1 MRKLLSIFS
10 LLLFFTVN
18 SLFAQEAK
26 FGHLNS
32 GNLLSMMPEAKAAD
46 GQLAQ
51 LQSQL
56 VAKGDTMVA
65 AFRADYEKYMKE
77 SSEGL
82 LTQIQ
87 AKQRESVLAQKQQE
101 LQQYEQTIKLEV
113 VKKRETLLQP
123 ILKKV
128 DEAIQ
133 AVGKEG
139 GYLMIF
145 DESTG
150 AMMYSLPSQDVTDLV
165 KKKLGI

>member
-1 MRKLLSIFS
+1 MRKLNSII
-10 LLLFFTVN
+10 LLLSLFGAS
-18 SLFAQEAK
+18 SLFAQGTK

-32 GNLLSMMPEAKAAD
+32 GNLLSLLPDAKAAD
-46 GQLAQ
+46 LQLEA
-51 LQSQL
+51 LQKQL
-56 VAKGDTMVA
+56 VAKGDTLVA
-65 AFRADYEKYMKE
+65 TFRSDYEKYMKE
-77 SSEGL
+77 AGEGL

-87 AKQRESVLAQKQQE
+87 SKQREATLQKMQQE

-113 VKKRETLLQP
+113 VKKREELLQP

-139 GYLMIF
+139 GYIMIF